1 MSTTPESALSQLNY
15 HHLGY
20 FWAMARA
27 GSVAEAAKRLHIGQA
42 TVSGQIKVLERT
54 LGKKLLQRRGNR
66 LEMTAAGKSVFRYAN
81 EIFSIG
87 NDLLEHIS
95 GVSTT
100 RATPFHVGVADA
112 VPKLIAERLLAP
124 VLRLPAPVRLVCVED
139 RPERL
144 MAGLAAHELDLI
156 LTDHQIP
163 PGGGARAYHHLLGEC
178 GVTWC
183 ATPSLAAKHRRRF
196 PRGLQDAPM
205 LMPIEGATLRRS
217 LEQWFRQHRIVPRIV
232 GEFADSALLKS
243 FGHHGHGIFPVP
255 SAIEDEVLTQY
266 RCVVVGRTEQVRER
280 YYAISVERRLT
291 HPAMVAIAASA
302 RGTMPD

>member
-1 MSTTPESALSQLNY
+1 MAGTPEHSLSQLNY

-42 TVSGQIKVLERT
+42 TVSCQIKALERA
-54 LGKKLLQRRGNR
+54 LGRKLLQRRGNR
-66 LEMTAAGKSVFRYAN
+66 LEITAAGKSVFRFAN
-81 EIFSIG
+81 EIFSLG

-95 GVSTT
+95 GESSTRT
-100 RATPFHVGVADA
+100 TPFHVGVSDA
-112 VPKLIAERLLAP
+112 VPKLMAERLLAP
-124 VLRLPAPVRLVCVED
+124 VLRLPAPVRLVCLED
-139 RPERL
+139 RAERL

-163 PGGGARAYHHLLGEC
+163 PGGGVRTYHHLLGEC

-183 ATPSLAAKHRRRF
+183 AIGSLAKRHGRRF
-196 PRGLQDAPM
+196 PHGLHGAPM
-205 LMPIEGATLRRS
+205 LMPIEGTTLRRS
-217 LEQWFRQHRIVPRIV
+217 LEQWFRQCGIVPHIV

-243 FGHHGHGIFPVP
+243 FGHHGHGLFPVP
-255 SAIEDEVLTQY
+255 SAIEGEVLSQY
-266 RCVVVGRTEQVRER
+266 RCVVVGRTDQVRER

-291 HPAMVAIAASA
+291 HPAMVAIAACA
-302 RGTMPD
+302 RGSMPV